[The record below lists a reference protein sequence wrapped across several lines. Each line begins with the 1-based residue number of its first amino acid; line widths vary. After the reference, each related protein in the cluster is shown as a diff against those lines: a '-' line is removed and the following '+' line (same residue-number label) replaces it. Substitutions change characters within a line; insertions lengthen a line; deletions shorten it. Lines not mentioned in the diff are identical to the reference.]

1 MALTYTQA
9 RERMVQEQ
17 LAKRGIQDPFVL
29 AAMAKVPRHLFV
41 DEFLRDHAYDDNPLP
56 IGEGQTISQ
65 PYMLAL
71 MAETLKLTR
80 GEHVLEVG
88 TGSGYLTAILAEQC
102 DYVCSVELSAR
113 LAARAQRTLRELGYH
128 NVTIHVGDGTLGWP
142 AEAPF
147 DAIVVGAAAPCLP
160 RPLLS
165 QLRLG
170 GRLVL
175 PIGEEDLQTLV
186 CVWKEPGGIRE
197 EYFGECRFV
206 KLQGAYGWEQWTDP
220 HSSGSNSS

>member
-17 LAKRGIQDPFVL
+17 LARRGIQDPLVL
-29 AAMAKVPRHLFV
+29 AAMEKVPRHLFV
-41 DEFLRDHAYDDNPLP
+41 DDLLRDHAYDDNPLP

-65 PYMLAL
+65 PYMIAT
-71 MAETLKLTR
+71 MAETLKLAP
-80 GEHVLEVG
+80 GERVLEVG

-102 DYVCSVELSAR
+102 EYVCSVELSER
-113 LAARAQRTLRELGYH
+113 LAERARRIIRELGYH
-128 NVTIHVGDGTLGWP
+128 NMTIHVGDGTLGWEQ
-142 AEAPF
+142 EAPF
-147 DAIVVGAAAPCLP
+147 DAIVIGAAAPCLP

-186 CVWKEPGGIRE
+186 RVWREPSGIRE

-206 KLQGAYGWEQWTDP
+206 KLQGAYGWEHWSDP
-220 HSSGSNSS
+220 YSSGSSSS